1 MIADDRLAVISLA
14 RLWAVWALLGMADRL
29 TKLAGKLMRQH

>member
-1 MIADDRLAVISLA
+1 MAADDRLAVISLV

-29 TKLAGKLMRQH
+29 TRLAGKLMQQP